1 MELRHLENLA
11 AVAEKLHLRRG
22 TQRLHVAHLHAAVC
36 AGEAPICVGLG
47 TPVLRAPSVLQAV
60 HPARETTASGD
71 HQLSFLRAGL
81 GELDVR

>member
-11 AVAEKLHLRRG
+11 AVAE
-22 TQRLHVAHLHAAVC
+22 
-36 AGEAPICVGLG
+36 LG
-47 TPVLRAPSVLQAV
+47 TPALRAPSVPQDV